1 MWKETYELLKRTFDG
16 APSLL
21 TDMTAIDLVK
31 RLHDQGEL
39 RVSINRGQG
48 RGVLRIGNQRL
59 ELTVLDGDDEAVD
72 NVSIVPEAENKPQIG
87 LYATNSGMAGGPMA
101 GGGTASRPQIML
113 DVDFDAS
120 EE

>member
-21 TDMTAIDLVK
+21 TDMTAIDMVK
-31 RLHDQGEL
+31 KLHDQGEL

-48 RGVLRIGNQRL
+48 QGILRIGNQRL
-59 ELTVLDGDDEAVD
+59 ELAVLDEDDETVD
-72 NVSIVPEAENKPQIG
+72 TISIVPEAEERPRIG

-101 GGGTASRPQIML
+101 GGAAASRPKIML
-113 DVDFDAS
+113 DVDFGAA